1 MGIHQPNNRV
11 THFVVGHGPAERLR
25 VNLPNNCTHEVH
37 TMTSL
42 MGEHALKSE
51 ESRKKAILKKAMK
64 NPLALLC
71 NGCNV
76 YFAKAVIYCYVG
88 QMMSDTQTD
97 RQTDGPTDSLIIVV

>member
-1 MGIHQPNNRV
+1 MVADIRILVRFLCRV
-11 THFVVGHGPAERLR
+11 FEYTV
-25 VNLPNNCTHEVH
+25 
-37 TMTSL
+37 
-42 MGEHALKSE
+42 
-51 ESRKKAILKKAMK
+51 
-64 NPLALLC
+64 ALLC

>member
-1 MGIHQPNNRV
+1 MGIHQLNNRV

-64 NPLALLC
+64 NPPPPV
-71 NGCNV
+71 V
-76 YFAKAVIYCYVG
+76 YGY
-88 QMMSDTQTD
+88 S
-97 RQTDGPTDSLIIVV
+97 PTE